1 MLNLS
6 SSERYYFY
14 NQATD
19 MRKGCYGLCG
29 IVQNELKKN
38 ILLGD
43 VFVFINK
50 RHNQIKLLQWDKDG
64 FALYEK
70 RLEKGCFEKPGNAQ
84 NGTDILLTHL
94 QLQHILQGIILQFSG
109 LKKDLLCMP
118 ETEVNNGL
126 QPMHGIVIDK
136 YLPSIPSRKISITK
150 AFMSNHC

>member
-1 MLNLS
+1 
-6 SSERYYFY
+6 
-14 NQATD
+14 

-70 RLEKGCFEKPGNAQ
+70 RLEKGTFEKPVNTQ

-94 QLQHILQGIILQFSG
+94 QLQHILQGVILKSVR
-109 LKKDLLCMP
+109 LKKRF
-118 ETEVNNGL
+118 T
-126 QPMHGIVIDK
+126 I
-136 YLPSIPSRKISITK
+136 K
-150 AFMSNHC
+150 A

>member
-1 MLNLS
+1 MLHLNS
-6 SSERYYFY
+6 NERYYFY
-14 NQATD
+14 NEIVD

-70 RLEKGCFEKPGNAQ
+70 RLEKGAFEQPGNTQ
-84 NGTDILLTHL
+84 NG
-94 QLQHILQGIILQFSG
+94 
-109 LKKDLLCMP
+109 
-118 ETEVNNGL
+118 VNR
-126 QPMHGIVIDK
+126 QK
-136 YLPSIPSRKISITK
+136 EW
-150 AFMSNHC
+150 